1 MIDAIQH
8 LLDAWWAATTFDES
22 LIQFLKATPVA
33 DLMNR
38 TRWAW
43 PISESVH
50 FVGLALLIGIVAPLD
65 VRLMGFMKG
74 VSIESLHR
82 LVRWA
87 VLGFVLNLI
96 TGLMFLTGTPEQYL
110 GNVSWWFKMLFLLV
124 AGANMLAFELT
135 QRARA
140 FDMAADAPTP
150 WSMKA
155 IGAVS
160 LSSWLM
166 VLYWG
171 RMLPFVGG
179 AF

>member
-1 MIDAIQH
+1 MDGLQHLIDAF
-8 LLDAWWAATTFDES
+8 WAATTADES
-22 LIQFLKATPVA
+22 IIQYLKATPVA
-33 DLMNR
+33 ALMNK

-43 PISESVH
+43 PISESIH

-74 VSIESLHR
+74 VSIESLHK
-82 LVRWA
+82 LVPWA
-87 VLGFVLNLI
+87 IAGFVLNLI
-96 TGLMFLTGTPEQYL
+96 TGLMFLAGTPEQYL
-110 GNVSWWFKMLFLLV
+110 GNVSWWFKVVFLLI

-135 QRARA
+135 QRATA
-140 FDMAADAPTP
+140 FAMPADAGTP
-150 WSMKA
+150 WPLKA

-160 LSSWLM
+160 LASWVM

-171 RMLPFVGG
+171 RMLPFAGG